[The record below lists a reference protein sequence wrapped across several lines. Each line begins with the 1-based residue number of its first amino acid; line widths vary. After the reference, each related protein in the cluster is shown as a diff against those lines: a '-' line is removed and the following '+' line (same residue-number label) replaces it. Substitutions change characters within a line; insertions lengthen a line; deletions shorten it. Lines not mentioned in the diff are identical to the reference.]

1 MRDLGWGLWLAVL
14 LAGYDDS
21 RTGNPCHDRCIAHR
35 RCEQPVIAIA
45 PRGRCGFPK
54 FLLQAEDVIS
64 DGGELVGLGEGPGDV
79 VAGVRGFGGQLVDL
93 GLGA

>member
-1 MRDLGWGLWLAVL
+1 
-14 LAGYDDS
+14 
-21 RTGNPCHDRCIAHR
+21 
-35 RCEQPVIAIA
+35 
-45 PRGRCGFPK
+45 
-54 FLLQAEDVIS
+54 VIS